1 MRVQELQVSQVSM
14 AFVGGGLL
22 HCFHAQRLFIYSPF
36 IIDCTA
42 TVFAMERQDL
52 SFNFRVFC
60 VNRFILIFYHLCV
73 VYRCALVNV
82 DA

>member
-52 SFNFRVFC
+52 SFNFRVFLCKSLYPHILSFVCC
-60 VNRFILIFYHLCV
+60 V
-73 VYRCALVNV
+73 
-82 DA
+82 